1 MTTQHSPAQRNHSDW
16 ASSIIAPA
24 AAGLATACAAS
35 ALTGVIRGWTWLS
48 YVIVAVVL
56 VACTGLA
63 LRSVRA
69 PALVVGLAQLLVL
82 LFLITGMFTEQGIL
96 AVIPGP
102 AALTELTEVLTAAGE
117 DIRTGAPPV
126 EPTAPILCLA
136 TIGIGLI
143 AVLVDTIAVAV
154 AAPAAAGLV
163 LLCLYAVPASLA
175 DEMLP
180 WWTFVLGAATFTVLI
195 AIDSA
200 HRHRRWQGRTGQPD
214 RANTMVSAPAAV
226 VSVALVLGLLAGA
239 SFTAIG
245 TVGQLPF
252 DGRGKGSA
260 ITGGYALQPFT
271 KLRGLLTDQGN
282 AELFRARGL
291 GRKKELL
298 RAFTLDTYAPNE
310 GWRLAPDPM
319 RAGVAANGP
328 LPRAPGDNSGEA
340 STVQIVPMNWQDVW
354 LPTYGSPREIKG
366 INSKWYYDSISGIVY
381 SERAQRPSTYTL
393 STSLEEPT
401 REELER
407 ARPDNGD
414 IPDIYTSVESV
425 DPKVRALT
433 KEIVR
438 GQSTTFGKATALW
451 QYFTAEGNFV
461 YDTETAAGDDV
472 DTDALTHFLLEG
484 RRGYCSQFA
493 SAMAVMLRAEGIAA
507 RVAIGFTSGKRVGGY
522 RSITSQDAHAWVEVY
537 FGEKYGWVSFD
548 PTPLEDGRGAV
559 PPYLEQDDPNTDPAE
574 PTEAEPTE
582 ETTAPPESPEQP
594 ENQDNLDKPG
604 SETLNLAQAPTWV
617 RWSTLFIIFLAGAM
631 TATTVAVARRTSEL
645 RRRPA
650 PATPDPERQ
659 RLSIARR
666 WLPVATAG
674 GWILSIGLLGW
685 MVSWLLAIAL
695 LVIGCVVAAPAML
708 RENNRGSRLHDIT
721 MSRPAAAHAA
731 WRELLDE
738 LADRGTPVRESETVR
753 DTANRLAET
762 HDLDE
767 DGRGHLAAVVAV
779 LEQSWYSATGEAD
792 ADAEFTA
799 SFEGLRQALNR
810 SAPLTWRGRLLPTS
824 VLKR

>member
-1 MTTQHSPAQRNHSDW
+1 MSAQHSPPHRVRSDW

-24 AAGLATACAAS
+24 AAGLATVCAAS

-69 PALVVGLAQLLVL
+69 PAVVVGLAQLLVL

-102 AALTELTEVLTAAGE
+102 ASVAELSEVLTAAGE

-175 DEMLP
+175 DAMLP
-180 WWTFVLGAATFTVLI
+180 WWTFVLGAATFAVLI

-200 HRHRRWQGRTGQPD
+200 HRHRRWQGRGGQPD
-214 RANTMVSAPAAV
+214 RAGAVVSAPAAV

-239 SFTAIG
+239 SFTVIG

-252 DGRGKGSA
+252 DGRKGSS

-271 KLRGLLTDQGN
+271 KLRGLLGDQGN

-291 GRKKELL
+291 GREKQLL

-328 LPRAPGDNSGEA
+328 LPRAPGDHSGKA
-340 STVQIVPMNWQDVW
+340 STVRIIPMNWQDVW
-354 LPTYGSPREIKG
+354 LPIYGSPRQITG
-366 INSKWYYDSISGIVY
+366 VNSKWYYDSISGIVY

-393 STSLEEPT
+393 STSMEEPQ
-401 REELER
+401 REDLEQ
-407 ARPDNGD
+407 AQPDND
-414 IPDIYTSVESV
+414 EIPDVYTSVKSV
-425 DPKVRALT
+425 DPKVTALT
-433 KEIVR
+433 EAIVR
-438 GQSTTFGKATALW
+438 DQSTTFGKATALW
-451 QYFTAEGNFV
+451 RYFTEDGNFT
-461 YDTETAAGDDV
+461 YDTKTADDG

-484 RRGYCSQFA
+484 RRGYCAQFA
-493 SAMAVMLRAEGIAA
+493 SAMAVMLRTEGIAA
-507 RVAIGFTSGKRVGGY
+507 RVAIGFTSGRQVGGY

-537 FGEKYGWVSFD
+537 FGERYGWVSFD
-548 PTPLEDGRGAV
+548 PTPLDDGRGVV
-559 PPYLEQDDPNTDPAE
+559 PPYLEQDDPNAALADTAQPE
-574 PTEAEPTE
+574 PTEQ
-582 ETTAPPESPEQP
+582 TTAPREKPEEQK
-594 ENQDNLDKPG
+594 NQDPKRDDPKSQP
-604 SETLNLAQAPTWV
+604 LNLAQAPTWV
-617 RWSTLFIIFLAGAM
+617 RWSTLFLILIAGAM
-631 TATTVAVARRTSEL
+631 TAATVAVARRTSEL
-645 RRRPA
+645 RSQRA

-659 RLSIARR
+659 RLSAARR
-666 WLPVATAG
+666 WLPIATAG
-674 GWILSIGLLGW
+674 GWILSIGLLAW
-685 MVSWLLAIAL
+685 MVSWWLAIAL
-695 LVIGCVVAAPAML
+695 LVIGGVVAAPAML
-708 RENNRGSRLHDIT
+708 RENNRGSRLHHIT
-721 MSRPAAAHAA
+721 MSRPAAPHAA

-738 LADRGTPVRESETVR
+738 LADRGSPVREAETIR
-753 DTANRLAET
+753 DTANRLAEE
-762 HDLDE
+762 HGLDE
-767 DGRGHLAAVVAV
+767 EGRGHLAAVVAV
-779 LEQSWYSATGEAD
+779 LERSWYSAAGEAD

-799 SFEGLRQALNR
+799 SFEGLRQSLNR
-810 SAPLTWRGRLLPTS
+810 AAPLSWRGRLLPTS